1 MENLLKYWLGVV
13 SVVSVYENINSGTH
27 NWFCIDSECQIGD
40 QVFLYATSSS
50 FKNSGIFGLF
60 EITKIDSS
68 QNGKC
73 ASYASA
79 VARFGNPKI
88 YTEFKTIS
96 TYDFPITN
104 TELKSNPITSR
115 CQPVRRLFRGT
126 CFSLSKAEHLEI
138 IKLLKFKNTNK

>member
-13 SVVSVYENINSGTH
+13 SVVSVYENINNGTH

-40 QVFLYATSSS
+40 QFYLYATSST
-50 FKNSGIFGLF
+50 FKKSGIFGLF
-60 EITKIDSS
+60 EITNIDSS
-68 QNGKC
+68 QNSKC

-79 VARFGNPKI
+79 VARFANPKI

-96 TYDFPITN
+96 IYDSPISN
-104 TELKSNPITSR
+104 TELKTNPITSR

-126 CFSLSKAEHLEI
+126 CFSLGKSEHLEI
-138 IKLLKFKNTNK
+138 MKLLKLKNINS